1 MISKLKTN
9 LVNNSF
15 FFTQNTE
22 NTQKTEN
29 IENSNSEIQT
39 FEELDKF
46 LENEANPTDEEAA
59 KMLGFFVK
67 TSRDN
72 GFPWDIK
79 AKINGKIQNINE
91 LQALELLKNNQGIIL
106 IPKRKKIIDLGAKG
120 QELTA
125 LGNISNLENI
135 KKIGEGIQKGK
146 DIIKNTELKSEIK
159 DGEPISIKNYKELKL
174 LYALFSENN
183 EIISSQKLNELTQ
196 TLKPFISEKYKSN
209 YFWEFYDPKDNS
221 LKTKLKSVL
230 RNLLKGGVIGSGIF
244 TAFASPLILVG
255 SLLFGMN
262 LPSIGLALLSL
273 AGAGFISGSIW
284 GTKKGL
290 KESKVGKEL
299 GIIQVLKYLTQNK
312 PFTIQQKTINQFN
325 IPFLGNTTWK
335 SNYKQHININNLEN
349 LKTLK
354 NIYYPK

>member
-15 FFTQNTE
+15 FFTQNT
-22 NTQKTEN
+22 QN

-46 LENEANPTDEEAA
+46 LENETNPTDEEAA

-79 AKINGKIQNINE
+79 AKINGKIQDINE
-91 LQALELLKNNQGIIL
+91 LQALELLKNNREIIL
-106 IPKRKKIIDLGAKG
+106 IPKRKKIVDLLAARG

-125 LGNISNLENI
+125 LGNISKLENL
-135 KKIGEGIQKGK
+135 KKIGEGIQRGK
-146 DIIKNTELKSEIK
+146 DIIKNTELKREIK
-159 DGEPISIKNYKELKL
+159 DGQAISIKNYKELKL
-174 LYALFSENN
+174 LYSLFSGNS
-183 EIISSQKLNELTQ
+183 EIISSQQLNEFVK
-196 TLKPFISEKYKSN
+196 TLKPFISEKYRSN

-221 LKTKLKSVL
+221 VKTKLKTIL
-230 RNLLKGGVIGSGIF
+230 KNLAKGGLIGSGIF

-255 SLLFGMN
+255 SLLVGMN
-262 LPSIGLALLSL
+262 LPSIGLALLAL
-273 AGAGFISGSIW
+273 AGSGFIGGSIW

-290 KESKVGKEL
+290 KESKLGKEL
-299 GIIQVLKYLTQNK
+299 GPIQTLIYLIQNK

-335 SNYKQHININNLEN
+335 SNYKQPININTFNN

-354 NIYYPK
+354 NIYYQK

>member
-15 FFTQNTE
+15 FFTQNT
-22 NTQKTEN
+22 QN

-46 LENEANPTDEEAA
+46 LENETNPTDEEAE

-67 TSRDN
+67 TSRDK

-79 AKINGKIQNINE
+79 AKINGKIQDINE
-91 LQALELLKNNQGIIL
+91 LQALELLKNNQEIIL
-106 IPKRKKIIDLGAKG
+106 IPKRKKIVDLLAAKG

-125 LGNISNLENI
+125 LGNISNLENL
-135 KKIGEGIQKGK
+135 KKIGEGIQRGK

-159 DGEPISIKNYKELKL
+159 DGQAISIKNYKELKL
-174 LYALFSENN
+174 LYSLFSENN
-183 EIISSQKLNELTQ
+183 EIISAQKLNEFVK

-209 YFWEFYDPKDNS
+209 YFLEFYDPKDNS
-221 LKTKLKSVL
+221 VKTKLKTIL
-230 RNLLKGGVIGSGIF
+230 RNLTKGGLIGSGIF

-255 SLLFGMN
+255 SLLVGMN
-262 LPSIGLALLSL
+262 LPSIGLALLAL
-273 AGAGFISGSIW
+273 AGAGFIGGSIW

-290 KESKVGKEL
+290 KESKLGKEL
-299 GIIQVLKYLTQNK
+299 GPIQTLKYLIQNK

-335 SNYKQHININNLEN
+335 SNYKQPININTFDN

-354 NIYYPK
+354 NIYYQK

>member
-1 MISKLKTN
+1 
-9 LVNNSF
+9 
-15 FFTQNTE
+15 
-22 NTQKTEN
+22 
-29 IENSNSEIQT
+29 
-39 FEELDKF
+39 
-46 LENEANPTDEEAA
+46 
-59 KMLGFFVK
+59 MLGFFVK

-79 AKINGKIQNINE
+79 AKINGKLQDINE
-91 LQALELLKNNQGIIL
+91 LQALELLKNNQEIIL
-106 IPKRKKIIDLGAKG
+106 IPKRKKIVDLLASKG

-125 LGNISNLENI
+125 LGNISNLENL
-135 KKIGEGIQKGK
+135 KKIGEGIQRGK

-159 DGEPISIKNYKELKL
+159 DGQAISIKNYKELKL
-174 LYALFSENN
+174 LYSLFSENN
-183 EIISSQKLNELTQ
+183 EIISSQKLNEFVK

-221 LKTKLKSVL
+221 VKTKLKTIL
-230 RNLLKGGVIGSGIF
+230 KNLAKGGLIGSGIF

-255 SLLFGMN
+255 SLLVGMN
-262 LPSIGLALLSL
+262 LPSIGLALLAL
-273 AGAGFISGSIW
+273 AGSGFISGSIW

-290 KESKVGKEL
+290 KESKLGKEL
-299 GIIQVLKYLTQNK
+299 GPIQTLIYLIQNK

-335 SNYKQHININNLEN
+335 SNYKQPININTFNN

-354 NIYYPK
+354 NIYYQK